1 MDSIHKRIKELRLAL
16 NLTQAQFA
24 SRLLIKRST
33 IANYELGRNIPTD
46 SVKSLIYR
54 EFSVSQDWLEHGLG
68 SMFSPE
74 LSADLDKFL
83 KNHGAT
89 ELELLLVRAIFS
101 IDQDTRV
108 KCLLQI
114 QSFLSRSAIFQSSIT
129 NLFNASNFDAR

>member
-16 NLTQAQFA
+16 NLTQEQFA

-33 IANYELGRNIPTD
+33 IANYENGRNIPVG

-54 EFSVSQDWLEHGLG
+54 EFSVSQDWLERGLG
-68 SMFSPE
+68 SMFSPG
-74 LSADLDKFL
+74 LSADLDTFL

-89 ELELLLVRAIFS
+89 AFEILLVRAIFS
-101 IDQDTRV
+101 IDQDTRA

-114 QSFLSRSAIFQSSIT
+114 QSFLSQSAIFQSSIK
-129 NLFNASNFDAR
+129 NLFDTSNFDAR